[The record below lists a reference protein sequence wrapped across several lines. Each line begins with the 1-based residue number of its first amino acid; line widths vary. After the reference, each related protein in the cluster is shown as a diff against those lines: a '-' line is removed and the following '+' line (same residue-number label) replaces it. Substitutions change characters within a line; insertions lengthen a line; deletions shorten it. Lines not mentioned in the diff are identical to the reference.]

1 MHVSKISEVR
11 FSTVEDCDLVLAVSV
26 GYYRYVQRKLGF
38 VYRCFLHFD
47 IEAHYQKR
55 FQWWVSCVDEVLL
68 QLSNGDGSLA
78 ITIWLP

>member
-38 VYRCFLHFD
+38 VDASNFD

-68 QLSNGDGSLA
+68 QLSNGDGCLA